1 MDGREVKE
9 IILRINDEGAKKE
22 INELTKRLE
31 NARNAKQALEQKHT
45 NGKSWSEKERK
56 NLVMYTK
63 EIQQCERQLDRMRAT
78 GKNVEQVLNN
88 MSGAGPKELK
98 KTVSALNRELNSG
111 AIARGSAEWKR
122 YQQAIREAN
131 TELQRIKEEQ
141 KAVEPMSTRFA
152 EWGNKWVGITT
163 TITTGL
169 QALTGVSSTMRQSV
183 QDYASMQE
191 AESQVIKY
199 TGMTK
204 KEVHEL
210 NEEFKKIDT
219 RTPRERLNALAGD
232 AGRLGITS
240 KESILEF
247 VDAADKINVALG
259 EDLGEDAVKN
269 IGKLAMMFG
278 EDKTKGLR
286 GAMLATGSA
295 INEVAQNSSAAE
307 EYLVEFTARVAG
319 AGKQAGISQANIL
332 GYASVLDENMLRNET
347 SATAFQNIMMK
358 MFQEPTKFAQI
369 AGLNVKEF
377 TRLVKDDAN
386 EALLQ
391 FVTSLSQKGGLS
403 ELAPLFDKMKLD
415 GQGAASVLSVMAGK
429 IDDIRERQALA
440 NKAYDEGTS
449 LINEFNVQNNTVQA
463 GLDKIKNK
471 FHELSVELGE
481 RLEPVASRLI
491 SSTGVAYRSML
502 AVADFL
508 VEHKMEIVRLSIVW
522 GTYAIVS
529 ATVTLWEKRKAI
541 QMAVTSN
548 LIKAQIVLQRSWAA
562 ATLVLRTAY
571 YLLTGNLTRAT
582 AAMRVLNTVT
592 KANPWGLLASAI
604 AAVAMVVWQL
614 VGATKAETDALEGQE
629 KKLNAIQ
636 RAQNAASEEM
646 AREKSRVEELTR
658 VLRDNTQSLDTR
670 KTALE
675 NLKKIVP
682 GYNAELDKEGR
693 LIRDNRKAID
703 DYIIGLENM
712 AMAKA
717 VQKELEALSA
727 KELEATLRKRRKQN
741 NVDKVQWQLDNNP
754 RYASHKETRQLS
766 ANSYGPE
773 AQIVSQ
779 DRVRAEKKKELRI
792 QQEAL
797 NKAEQDELQIL
808 REKKELQA
816 YSKAKGYDKL
826 LVQEDSGES
835 DKEVEKKRSEIVEA
849 QRQREKDLKKSYDEG
864 LITKKEYRDQLVNI
878 ERESL
883 TKQRDL
889 YRVGTK
895 EWEEANDKLL
905 RLEKKQ
911 REGQDEVNKAEKE
924 RVTKALR
931 EIVNAQRQSEE
942 ELKGLY
948 ATGQIN
954 RQDYRDRLAEI
965 ERDSLT
971 KQRDVH
977 RANTEEWQKAN
988 DKLLE
993 FENKQKE
1000 KRANWS
1006 EADIDRETEEKKR
1019 ALQGQLL
1026 SEEAYAE
1033 ETYLIERD
1041 ALKRKAELW
1050 KGFNAEKSA
1059 GYEEQLAELDDGH
1072 RLAKEKKFLEKL
1084 KSMREEY
1091 VRKTPQEQMDIE
1103 LKMLEEMHDRKLI
1116 KEEEY
1121 ERMSAAIRTKYRNA
1135 DTPKGKPDGRSEREK
1150 DIDGMAGIGGSKS
1163 SGKPVSDAYGLSDAV
1178 VGLGSE
1184 FAAKAQMYAKIEQ
1197 LEQEGVVTHEE
1208 AIAAKKRADEEYAAN
1223 FVNRLQAAY
1232 AMASAIMSAYSD
1244 YNQACLQAEQAKVSA
1259 RYDKEIEMAG
1269 KDSKRGKALQ
1279 EQKEKDLA
1287 ALKNKYNKRAMKIQV
1302 AQALAQTAMAAIQ
1315 AYQSAAAIPVV
1326 GYILGP
1332 IAAAAAVAAGMMQVA
1347 AIKKQQEAQSAGYY
1361 EGGFTGGNR
1370 YKEEAG
1376 IVHEGEFV
1384 ANHQA
1389 VRNPAVL
1396 PVLRFIDQAQRNN
1409 TIGSLT
1415 TADVSRAVGVN
1426 TWREDTREPVIHREH
1441 AGHQDGGSHGEA
1453 EPEVGRG
1460 DRGLCRTGRARRAGQ
1475 AIS

>member
-56 NLVMYTK
+56 NLMMYTK

-88 MSGAGPKELK
+88 MSGAGMKELK

-111 AIARGSAEWKR
+111 AIARGSAEWER

-131 TELQRIKEEQ
+131 TEIQRIKEEQ
-141 KAVEPMSTRFA
+141 KAIEPMSTRFA
-152 EWGNKWVGITT
+152 NWGTKWVGITT

-169 QALTGVSSTMRQSV
+169 QALTGVNSTIKQSV

-240 KESILEF
+240 KEGILEF
-247 VDAADKINVALG
+247 VDAGDKINVALG

-286 GAMLATGSA
+286 GAMLATGST

-508 VEHKMEIVRLSIVW
+508 VEHKMEIARLSIVW
-522 GTYAIVS
+522 GTYATVS

-548 LIKAQIVLQRSWAA
+548 LVKAQIVLQRSWAA

-571 YLLTGNLTRAT
+571 YLLTGNITRAS
-582 AAMRVLNTVT
+582 AAMHVLNTVT

-604 AAVAMVVWQL
+604 AAVAMVIWQL

-727 KELEATLRKRRKQN
+727 KELEAALRKRRKQT

-826 LVQEDSGES
+826 LVQEA
-835 DKEVEKKRSEIVEA
+835 V
-849 QRQREKDLKKSYDEG
+849 DE
-864 LITKKEYRDQLVNI
+864 TP
-878 ERESL
+878 
-883 TKQRDL
+883 
-889 YRVGTK
+889 
-895 EWEEANDKLL
+895 
-905 RLEKKQ
+905 KKQ
-911 REGQDEVNKAEKE
+911 QNESTYDDRTDAEKRKAEKE

-1059 GYEEQLAELDDGH
+1059 GYEERLAELDEKH
-1072 RLAKEKKFLEKL
+1072 RLDKEKKFLEKL

-1091 VRKTPQEQMDIE
+1091 ARKTPQEQMDIE

-1150 DIDGMAGIGGSKS
+1150 EIDGMAGIGGSKS
-1163 SGKPVSDAYGLSDAV
+1163 SGKSVSDAYGLSDAV

-1426 TWREDTREPVIHREH
+1426 TWREDTREPVINIENTPDTRTAE
-1441 AGHQDGGSHGEA
+1441 AMEKLNRKLEEGIEAYVVLDGPDGL
-1453 EPEVGRG
+1453 
-1460 DRGLCRTGRARRAGQ
+1460 DRQYRKYQKLNNR
-1475 AIS
+1475 

>member
-45 NGKSWSEKERK
+45 DGKSWSEKERK
-56 NLVMYTK
+56 NLMMYTK

-88 MSGAGPKELK
+88 MSGAGMKELK
-98 KTVSALNRELNSG
+98 KTVSVLNRELNSG
-111 AIARGSAEWKR
+111 AIARGSAEWER

-131 TELQRIKEEQ
+131 TEIQRIKEEQ
-141 KAVEPMSTRFA
+141 KAIEPMSTRFA
-152 EWGNKWVGITT
+152 NWGTKWVGITT

-191 AESQVIKY
+191 AESQVVKY

-240 KESILEF
+240 KEGILEF

-502 AVADFL
+502 VVADFL
-508 VEHKMEIVRLSIVW
+508 IEHKMEIVRLSIVW
-522 GTYAIVS
+522 GTYATVS
-529 ATVTLWEKRKAI
+529 AAVTLWEKRKAI

-548 LIKAQIVLQRSWAA
+548 LVKAQIVLQRSWAA
-562 ATLVLRTAY
+562 VTLTARAAY
-571 YLLTGNLTRAT
+571 YVLTGQMQKAAVAIRALNLVA
-582 AAMRVLNTVT
+582 
-592 KANPWGLLASAI
+592 KANPWTTILTVVV
-604 AAVAMVVWQL
+604 AVAMAIWQL

-703 DYIIGLENM
+703 DYIIGLENL

-727 KELEATLRKRRKQN
+727 KELEAALRKRRKQT

-754 RYASHKETRQLS
+754 RYASDAKGTMQVDNGQGETATIGRI
-766 ANSYGPE
+766 NME
-773 AQIVSQ
+773 WV
-779 DRVRAEKKKELRI
+779 EKTKELRI

-808 REKKELQA
+808 KEKKELQA

-826 LVQEDSGES
+826 LVQETVDETPNNLQGGSTY
-835 DKEVEKKRSEIVEA
+835 DDRTDAEKR
-849 QRQREKDLKKSYDEG
+849 
-864 LITKKEYRDQLVNI
+864 
-878 ERESL
+878 
-883 TKQRDL
+883 
-889 YRVGTK
+889 
-895 EWEEANDKLL
+895 
-905 RLEKKQ
+905 
-911 REGQDEVNKAEKE
+911 KAEKE

-1072 RLAKEKKFLEKL
+1072 RLAKEKKFLEKM

-1091 VRKTPQEQMDIE
+1091 ARKTPQEQMDIE

-1150 DIDGMAGIGGSKS
+1150 AIDDMVGIGGSKS
-1163 SGKPVSDAYGLSDAV
+1163 SGKSLSDAYGLSDAV

-1287 ALKNKYNKRAMKIQV
+1287 ALKNKYNKRAMKIQI

-1347 AIKKQQEAQSAGYY
+1347 TIKKQQEAQSAGYY

-1426 TWREDTREPVIHREH
+1426 TWREDTREPVINIENTPDTRTAE
-1441 AGHQDGGSHGEA
+1441 AMEKLNRKLEEGIEAYVVLDGPDGL
-1453 EPEVGRG
+1453 
-1460 DRGLCRTGRARRAGQ
+1460 DRQYRKYQKLNNR
-1475 AIS
+1475 